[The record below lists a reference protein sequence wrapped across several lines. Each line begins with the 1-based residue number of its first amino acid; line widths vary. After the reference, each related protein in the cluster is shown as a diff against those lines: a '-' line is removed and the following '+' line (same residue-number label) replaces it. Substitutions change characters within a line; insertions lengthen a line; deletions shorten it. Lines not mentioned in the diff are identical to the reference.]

1 MEDVLEVYSR
11 PYDPKY
17 PQVCMDELHK
27 QLIKETRTPIAIRPG
42 EAEKYDSEYERNG
55 TANIFMAIEPINGK
69 KIVSVTER
77 RTKIDW
83 AHFMQMLID
92 NHYYDA
98 EKIVLV
104 SDNLN
109 THNPS
114 SFYEAFPPKKAK
126 RLIDKIEFHYTPK
139 HGSWLNMAEIGLS
152 ILSKQCL
159 NRRIPNMDTL
169 ISEVDAWKKIDSK
182 KPCTV
187 NWRFTTENAR
197 IKLKKLYPTI
207 ESC

>member
-27 QLIKETRTPIAIRPG
+27 QLIKETRTPIAMQPG
-42 EAEKYDSEYERNG
+42 EPEKYDSEYERNG

-83 AHFMQMLID
+83 AHFMQTLID
-92 NHYYDA
+92 DHYHDA
-98 EKIVLV
+98 TKIVLV

-114 SFYEAFPPKKAK
+114 SFYETFPPK
-126 RLIDKIEFHYTPK
+126 R
-139 HGSWLNMAEIGLS
+139 
-152 ILSKQCL
+152 
-159 NRRIPNMDTL
+159 
-169 ISEVDAWKKIDSK
+169 SK
-182 KPCTV
+182 KTY
-187 NWRFTTENAR
+187 R
-197 IKLKKLYPTI
+197 
-207 ESC
+207 